1 MTPKTFSGAV
11 KRAVLA
17 SLLCGAVSLFA
28 HYTWLSPAPPTA
40 KAGDT
45 VTVLLAGGHSFPE
58 AEAPVQGVALTMT
71 VFDPSG
77 KPVALTPEDKGRGPE
92 ASFKAE
98 AEGLYLVAGEF
109 DRGVISRTPDGWK
122 PGGKSEHPNAVSS
135 MKSYSSF
142 LCAVRTSG
150 TAPTSAAPRGLAFEV
165 TWKREGR
172 RLTALVT
179 AGNKPVEGAEISV
192 IIGSG
197 DSKPMGK
204 SDAQGKA
211 GIDIPEGF
219 KGSILLI
226 GSLSKP
232 APAGSDYDLER
243 KSSSHFL
250 TWE

>member
-1 MTPKTFSGAV
+1 MTLNTIPAAV
-11 KRAVLA
+11 KRAALA

-28 HYTWLSPAPPTA
+28 HYTWLSPAPATA
-40 KAGDT
+40 KAGET
-45 VTVLLAGGHSFPE
+45 VTVLLASGHSFPE

-71 VFDPSG
+71 LFGPSG
-77 KPVALTPEDKGRGPE
+77 KPAALTVADKGRGPE
-92 ASFKAE
+92 AAFKVE
-98 AEGLYLVAGEF
+98 AEGVYLVAGEL
-109 DRGVISRTPDGWK
+109 DRGIISRTPDGWK
-122 PGGKSEHPNAVSS
+122 PGGKSEHPNAVSA

-142 LCAVRTSG
+142 LCAVRTAG
-150 TAPTSAAPRGLAFEV
+150 TPLTSAGPQGLAFEA

-172 RLTALVT
+172 RLTVLMT
-179 AGNKPVEGAEISV
+179 AGAKPVEGAEVSV

-204 SDAQGKA
+204 SDAQGKV

-219 KGSILLI
+219 KGSVLLI

-243 KSSSHFL
+243 MSSSHYL

>member
-1 MTPKTFSGAV
+1 MTRRPVPAAV
-11 KRAVLA
+11 KRAALGFI
-17 SLLCGAVSLFA
+17 LCGAVSLFA
-28 HYTWLSPAPPTA
+28 HYTWLSPAPA
-40 KAGDT
+40 EAGVGDT
-45 VTVLLAGGHSFPE
+45 VTVLLASGHAFPV

-77 KPVALTPEDKGRGPE
+77 KPVALAPQDKGRGPE
-92 ASFKAE
+92 AAFKAE
-98 AEGLYLVAGEF
+98 VAGLYVVAGEL

-122 PGGKSEHPNAVSS
+122 PGGKSEHPNAVSA
-135 MKSYSSF
+135 MKSYNSF

-150 TAPTSAAPRGLAFEV
+150 PAPTSAAPRGLAFEIS
-165 TWKREGR
+165 WKREGR
-172 RLTALVT
+172 RLSALATAANT
-179 AGNKPVEGAEISV
+179 PVEGAEISV

-197 DSKPMGK
+197 DSKPTGK
-204 SDAQGKA
+204 SDAQGKV

-219 KGSILLI
+219 KGPILVI
-226 GSLSKP
+226 ASLSNP